1 MNYLFR
7 HYIDNY
13 LDNTDTYNHPASS
26 MDIQKAFEILEIN
39 SMDISLEKLK
49 KKYHKLALKYH
60 PDKNGNTVES
70 KEKFQKINDAYFY
83 IKSEIENDA
92 SGSASTSNASNASNA
107 SNTFNAFNSF
117 SYANILNMFME
128 NIFKE
133 DASTIDKTLLNNIIH
148 IILNGC
154 TQISLKLFETMDKEK
169 SIEIYSFLSKYK
181 NILYISQDIINTI
194 RDIIVEKYKNDEVYI
209 LNPSIDD
216 LLDDNIYKLKIEDS
230 TYFVP
235 LWNSEVYFDGSGC
248 DIIVKCVPELPTN
261 ITIDDNNILYVDL
274 EIPFNMDLFDKE
286 IIDFQLGKKTYHI
299 NHTKL
304 KLKKKQH
311 HFISN
316 EGVLISEIH
325 DFLEP
330 DTQTNS
336 TNTTTT
342 TANTTTN
349 TWKNKKAGIHVNIVF
364 I

>member
-1 MNYLFR
+1 
-7 HYIDNY
+7 
-13 LDNTDTYNHPASS
+13 

-39 SMDISLEKLK
+39 SVDISLEKLK

-60 PDKNGNTVES
+60 PDKNGNTIES

-83 IKSEIENDA
+83 VKSEIENDA
-92 SGSASTSNASNASNA
+92 TGSASTSNTY
-107 SNTFNAFNSF
+107 NTFNSF

-154 TQISLKLFETMDKEK
+154 TQISLKLFETMDKER

-181 NILYISQDIINTI
+181 NILYISQDIINSI
-194 RDIIVEKYKNDEVYI
+194 RDIIKEKYKNDEVYI

-216 LLDDNIYKLKIEDS
+216 LLDDNIYKLKIGDS

-274 EIPFNMDLFDKE
+274 EIPFNVDLFDKE
-286 IIDFQLGKKTYHI
+286 NIEFQLGKKTYHI
-299 NHTKL
+299 NHIKL
-304 KLKKKQH
+304 KLKRNQTY
-311 HFISN
+311 FIPN

-325 DFLEP
+325 DFLDTDPESKTT
-330 DTQTNS
+330 TQT
-336 TNTTTT
+336 TPI
-342 TANTTTN
+342 ANTC
-349 TWKNKKAGIHVNIVF
+349 KNKKAGIHVNILFV
-364 I
+364 

>member
-1 MNYLFR
+1 
-7 HYIDNY
+7 
-13 LDNTDTYNHPASS
+13 

-60 PDKNGNTVES
+60 PDKNGNTIES

-83 IKSEIENDA
+83 VKSEIENDA
-92 SGSASTSNASNASNA
+92 TTSANSSRPSSTSNA
-107 SNTFNAFNSF
+107 FNAY

-133 DASTIDKTLLNNIIH
+133 GVSTIDKTMLNNIIH

-154 TQISLKLFETMDKEK
+154 TQISLKLFETMDKER

-216 LLDDNIYKLKIEDS
+216 LLDDNIYKLKIGDS

-274 EIPFNMDLFDKE
+274 EVPLNVSLFEKE
-286 IIDFQLGKKTYHI
+286 KIEFQLGKKTYHI

-304 KLKKKQH
+304 KLKRNQTY
-311 HFISN
+311 FIPN

-325 DFLEP
+325 DFLDIDPE
-330 DTQTNS
+330 S
-336 TNTTTT
+336 KTNTPPTPTTPT
-342 TANTTTN
+342 TPPTPTTPTTN
-349 TWKNKKAGIHVNIVF
+349 TWKNKKAGIHVNVLF
-364 I
+364 V

>member
-1 MNYLFR
+1 
-7 HYIDNY
+7 
-13 LDNTDTYNHPASS
+13 

-60 PDKNGNTVES
+60 PDKNGNTIES

-83 IKSEIENDA
+83 LKSEIENDVT
-92 SGSASTSNASNASNA
+92 TSKSYDETNTFNAFNA
-107 SNTFNAFNSF
+107 FNAFNSF

-133 DASTIDKTLLNNIIH
+133 DTSTIDKTMLDNIIH
-148 IILNGC
+148 IVLNGC
-154 TQISLKLFETMDKEK
+154 TQISLKLFETMDKER
-169 SIEIYSFLSKYK
+169 SIEIYTFLSKYK

-194 RDIIVEKYKNDEVYI
+194 RDIIKEKYKNDEVYI

-216 LLDDNIYKLKIEDS
+216 LLDDNIYKLKIGES

-274 EIPFNMDLFDKE
+274 EIPLNVSLFDKE
-286 IIDFQLGKKTYHI
+286 KIEFLLGKKTYHI
-299 NHTKL
+299 SHTKL
-304 KLKKKQH
+304 KLKKNQTY
-311 HFISN
+311 FIPN

-330 DTQTNS
+330 SEPESKTNIP
-336 TNTTTT
+336 TTT
-342 TANTTTN
+342 TANTAN
-349 TWKNKKAGIHVNIVF
+349 ACKNKKAGIHVNILFV
-364 I
+364 

>member
-1 MNYLFR
+1 
-7 HYIDNY
+7 
-13 LDNTDTYNHPASS
+13 

-60 PDKNGNTVES
+60 PDKNGNTIES

-83 IKSEIENDA
+83 VKSEIENDA
-92 SGSASTSNASNASNA
+92 SGSASNASNA
-107 SNTFNAFNSF
+107 SNTFNSF

-154 TQISLKLFETMDKEK
+154 TQISLKLFETMDKER

-181 NILYISQDIINTI
+181 NILYISQDIINSI
-194 RDIIVEKYKNDEVYI
+194 RDIIKEKYKNDEVYI

-216 LLDDNIYKLKIEDS
+216 LLDDNIYKLKIGDS

-274 EIPFNMDLFDKE
+274 EIPFNVDLFDKE
-286 IIDFQLGKKTYHI
+286 TIEFQLGKKTYHI

-304 KLKKKQH
+304 KLKRNQTY
-311 HFISN
+311 FIQN

-325 DFLEP
+325 DFL
-330 DTQTNS
+330 DTDPES
-336 TNTTTT
+336 KTTTP
-342 TANTTTN
+342 TANTC
-349 TWKNKKAGIHVNIVF
+349 KNKKAGIHVNILFV
-364 I
+364 

>member
-1 MNYLFR
+1 
-7 HYIDNY
+7 
-13 LDNTDTYNHPASS
+13 

-60 PDKNGNTVES
+60 PDKNGNTIES

-83 IKSEIENDA
+83 VKSEIENDVNI
-92 SGSASTSNASNASNA
+92 SKSYDETNTSNPSTGTNGCA
-107 SNTFNAFNSF
+107 
-117 SYANILNMFME
+117 YANVLNMFME

-133 DASTIDKTLLNNIIH
+133 NTSTIDKTMLNNIIH
-148 IILNGC
+148 IVLNGC
-154 TQISLKLFETMDKEK
+154 TQLSLKLFETMDKEK

-216 LLDDNIYKLKIEDS
+216 LLDDNIYKLKIDDS

-261 ITIDDNNILYVDL
+261 ITIDDNNVLYVDL
-274 EIPFNMDLFDKE
+274 DVHLNASLFEKE
-286 IIDFQLGKKTYHI
+286 NIEFQLGKKTYHI
-299 NHTKL
+299 NHSKL

-325 DFLEP
+325 DFLET
-330 DTQTNS
+330 DSQTNS
-336 TNTTTT
+336 TNTTTCK
-342 TANTTTN
+342 ATTN
-349 TWKNKKAGIHVNIVF
+349 TWKNKKAGIHVNILFV
-364 I
+364 

>member
-1 MNYLFR
+1 M
-7 HYIDNY
+7 DM
-13 LDNTDTYNHPASS
+13 D

-60 PDKNGNTVES
+60 PDKNGNTIES

-83 IKSEIENDA
+83 LKSEIENDA
-92 SGSASTSNASNASNA
+92 TNRTNKQDDTSTSNP
-107 SNTFNAFNSF
+107 FNRF

-133 DASTIDKTLLNNIIH
+133 DASSSSTIDKTMLNNIIH

-154 TQISLKLFETMDKEK
+154 TQLSLKLFETMDKER
-169 SIEIYSFLSKYK
+169 SIEIYTFLSKYK
-181 NILYISQDIINTI
+181 NILYISQDIINSI

-274 EIPFNMDLFDKE
+274 EIPFNVDLFEKE
-286 IIDFQLGKKTYHI
+286 NIEFQLGKKIFHI

-311 HFISN
+311 HFIPN

-325 DFLEP
+325 DFF
-330 DTQTNS
+330 DNM
-336 TNTTTT
+336 
-342 TANTTTN
+342 TANTNTN
-349 TWKNKKAGIHVNIVF
+349 TSKPIDTSNIQKHKKAGIHVNIVF
-364 I
+364 V

>member
-1 MNYLFR
+1 
-7 HYIDNY
+7 
-13 LDNTDTYNHPASS
+13 

-60 PDKNGNTVES
+60 PDKNGNTIES

-83 IKSEIENDA
+83 VKSEIENDVNI
-92 SGSASTSNASNASNA
+92 SKSYEETNTSTSSATNGYA
-107 SNTFNAFNSF
+107 
-117 SYANILNMFME
+117 YANILNMFME

-133 DASTIDKTLLNNIIH
+133 NTSTIDKTMLNNIIH
-148 IILNGC
+148 ILMNGC
-154 TQISLKLFETMDKEK
+154 TQISLKLFETMDKER
-169 SIEIYSFLSKYK
+169 SIEIYTFLSKYK
-181 NILYISQDIINTI
+181 NILYISQDIINSI

-216 LLDDNIYKLKIEDS
+216 LLDDNIYKLKIGDS

-274 EIPFNMDLFDKE
+274 ELPLNVSLFEKE
-286 IIDFQLGKKTYHI
+286 NIEFQLGKKTYHI
-299 NHTKL
+299 NHTTL
-304 KLKKKQH
+304 KLKRNQTY
-311 HFISN
+311 FIQN

-325 DFLEP
+325 DFLE
-330 DTQTNS
+330 
-336 TNTTTT
+336 
-342 TANTTTN
+342 TADNESKTTTTN
-349 TWKNKKAGIHVNIVF
+349 TTNACKNKKAGIHVNILFV
-364 I
+364 

>member
-1 MNYLFR
+1 
-7 HYIDNY
+7 
-13 LDNTDTYNHPASS
+13 

-60 PDKNGNTVES
+60 PDKNGNTIES

-83 IKSEIENDA
+83 LKSEIENDA
-92 SGSASTSNASNASNA
+92 SGSASTFNSSNASNAF
-107 SNTFNAFNSF
+107 NTF
-117 SYANILNMFME
+117 SYANILNMFIE

-133 DASTIDKTLLNNIIH
+133 DASTIDKTLLNNVIH

-154 TQISLKLFETMDKEK
+154 TQISLKLFETMDKER
-169 SIEIYSFLSKYK
+169 SIEIYTFLSKYK

-216 LLDDNIYKLKIEDS
+216 LLDDNIYKLKIDDS

-274 EIPFNMDLFDKE
+274 ELPLNVSLFEKE
-286 IIDFQLGKKTYHI
+286 NIEFQLGKKTYNI
-299 NHTKL
+299 NHTTL

-311 HFISN
+311 HFIPN

-325 DFLEP
+325 DFF
-330 DTQTNS
+330 DNSANTN
-336 TNTTTT
+336 NTTHI
-342 TANTTTN
+342 NN
-349 TWKNKKAGIHVNIVF
+349 NSRVKHQKAGIHVNILFV
-364 I
+364 